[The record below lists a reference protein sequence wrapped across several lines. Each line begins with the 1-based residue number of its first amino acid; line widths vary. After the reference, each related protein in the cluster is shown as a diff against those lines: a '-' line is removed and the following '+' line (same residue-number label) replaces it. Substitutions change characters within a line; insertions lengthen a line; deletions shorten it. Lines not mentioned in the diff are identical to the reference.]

1 LSVHKYSCVLSSHDF
16 LTHKKDMLGTM
27 KSDTEYLDMHVCQY
41 ESKLG
46 HMNTQVEQEYISQ
59 IRKK

>member
-1 LSVHKYSCVLSSHDF
+1 MCA